1 MFTQIMNRI
10 LGTERGLGSNRQEDT
25 TPDVIEESSNSPKI
39 PKKYR
44 EDIEALQEHYGEA
57 FKTGLCIKINLQE
70 ILRLCPRE
78 RCRID
83 AYRGLVTYLGKNWG
97 IVLKIISQKTKEDK
111 NSVNN

>member
-25 TPDVIEESSNSPKI
+25 TPDVIEESSNSPRI

-44 EDIEALQEHYGEA
+44 EDIEALQAYFGDS

-70 ILRLCPRE
+70 LLELCPRE
-78 RCRID
+78 RKRID
-83 AYRGLVTYLGKNWG
+83 AYRGLVSCLEKNWG
-97 IVLKIISQKTKEDK
+97 IELKIISQKTKEDRK
-111 NSVNN
+111 L

>member
-1 MFTQIMNRI
+1 MNI
-10 LGTERGLGSNRQEDT
+10 FFDGTLEGLSKRQAKNEVR
-25 TPDVIEESSNSPKI
+25 PDET
-39 PKKYR
+39 KKTNKEKYK

-57 FKTGLCIKINLQE
+57 FKTGLFIKINLQE
-70 ILRLCPRE
+70 LLRLCPRE

-83 AYRGLVTYLGKNWG
+83 AYRGLVSYLEKSWG

>member
-1 MFTQIMNRI
+1 MFTDYMNRI
-10 LGTERGLGSNRQEDT
+10 LGTERGLGLNRQVNT

-44 EDIEALQEHYGEA
+44 EDIEALQDHYGDS

-70 ILRLCPRE
+70 LLELCPRE

-83 AYRGLVTYLGKNWG
+83 AYRGLVSYLERNWG
-97 IVLKIISQKTKEDK
+97 IVLKIISQKTKEDRK
-111 NSVNN
+111 LC